1 MNRESSVVWFNNG
14 IRDLEWG
21 TEKGKER
28 FSVSFQLPPVELS
41 FRDRKTHLWRRHD
54 RKSSHHTIWE
64 FLTNLGDEERSH
76 TSTSTT
82 TKRVSDLE
90 TLKHVTPF
98 GLLTDDVKDRV
109 YELSTCGKK
118 VQERDCMRLCVKTLK
133 AECCST
139 FLRTASPSLPP
150 TQKCD
155 LSASFFPEFPNQ
167 STHLQ
172 CNDP

>member
-1 MNRESSVVWFNNG
+1 M
-14 IRDLEWG
+14 
-21 TEKGKER
+21 
-28 FSVSFQLPPVELS
+28 SFQLPPVELS

-155 LSASFFPEFPNQ
+155 LSAFPPSPPTLPQPALPNILPQ
-167 STHLQ
+167 SECSISYSSKFNPAQLVVEGVVAVAQ
-172 CNDP
+172 LG